1 MAERHF
7 LGHPRAA
14 IGEKLI
20 LNCGIVKMNIVSSS
34 LAIM

>member
-14 IGEKLI
+14 IGEKVI
-20 LNCGIVKMNIVSSS
+20 LNCGIGEIKIVQSY
-34 LAIM
+34 LAI